1 MFQLHF
7 TFQRVLQILHEVEA
21 VCVNHSKI
29 AWKSWKRFGF
39 GWIPL
44 EYHKTS
50 GTRKQYEFKALSYV
64 ERNYIL
70 KRNGVQ
76 KKNERKIKV
85 QMIWYL
91 YPTHAYRKPSALVF
105 HLIKV

>member
-1 MFQLHF
+1 M
-7 TFQRVLQILHEVEA
+7 
-21 VCVNHSKI
+21 N
-29 AWKSWKRFGF
+29 
-39 GWIPL
+39 
-44 EYHKTS
+44 
-50 GTRKQYEFKALSYV
+50 FKPCPTLKK
-64 ERNYIL
+64 NYIL

-105 HLIKV
+105 HLIEV